1 MSAVSQIQTGRSQ
14 AAPEPGLS
22 SATPGREDAVLR
34 TGLLKRVPEAG
45 LLDAA
50 LYMILSGAPPI
61 LSRGHILQE
70 GAGSLW
76 SIIQSLIVLVGN
88 LKMLHLHLHMCLT
101 GNAVRVQMHRLT
113 DMPSAHAL
121 TNGSQPCHPVKRV
134 CTGHGRHHSQ
144 ATGKSRSALWRSGER
159 LLS

>member
-1 MSAVSQIQTGRSQ
+1 MMSAVSQIQTGRFQ

-22 SATPGREDAVLR
+22 SAAPGREDAVL
-34 TGLLKRVPEAG
+34 TGLLNRVPEPSLAG
-45 LLDAA
+45 AA
-50 LYMILSGAPPI
+50 LYMILSGVPPI
-61 LSRGHILQE
+61 LSRDHMLQE

-76 SIIQSLIVLVGN
+76 SVIQRLVVFVDS
-88 LKMLHLHLHMCLT
+88 LKMLHLYLHMCLI

-113 DMPSAHAL
+113 DMPNAHAM
-121 TNGSQPCHPVKRV
+121 TNGSQTCHPVKRV

-144 ATGKSRSALWRSGER
+144 ATGKSRSSLWRSGER